1 MLAFFSST
9 LQALTAIVLVSVL
22 AIVLR
27 YTRAEL
33 MDNVRWLEA
42 MSFGLIALL
51 GVLLVF
57 KAARKLHT
65 LYITRVQQHA
75 HKLDHHHH
83 HDDDHN
89 HDHNCGCGHTHMP
102 DAGQARAVKDL
113 RGFLMAALSVG
124 LRPCTGALVV
134 LVFALSQKL
143 YWAGVLATLFMG
155 LGTAITVSLI
165 ASGAV
170 GARGLTKRLFLGRY
184 PVSSL
189 YAGALVQGLAGGFL
203 AFVGLGLMAA
213 LLRAA

>member
-1 MLAFFSST
+1 
-9 LQALTAIVLVSVL
+9 
-22 AIVLR
+22 
-27 YTRAEL
+27 L
-33 MDNVRWLEA
+33 MENVRWLEA

-51 GVLLVF
+51 GVLLLF
-57 KAARKLHT
+57 KAARKLRT
-65 LYITRVQQHA
+65 LYITGIQQHA
-75 HKLDHHHH
+75 HKHNDHAHDHAHDHHH
-83 HDDDHN
+83 D
-89 HDHNCGCGHTHMP
+89 CGCGHSHMP
-102 DAGQARAVKDL
+102 DAGQAGAVKDV
-113 RGFLMAALSVG
+113 RGFVMAALSVG

>member
-1 MLAFFSST
+1 
-9 LQALTAIVLVSVL
+9 
-22 AIVLR
+22 
-27 YTRAEL
+27 
-33 MDNVRWLEA
+33 

-51 GVLLVF
+51 GVLLLF
-57 KAARKLHT
+57 KAARKLRT
-65 LYITRVQQHA
+65 LYITGIQQHA
-75 HKLDHHHH
+75 HKHNDHDHDHHHH
-83 HDDDHN
+83 HHHNHADDHT
-89 HDHNCGCGHTHMP
+89 HDHHHDCGCGHSHMP
-102 DAGQARAVKDL
+102 DAKQAGAVKDV
-113 RGFLMAALSVG
+113 RGFVMAALSVG

-213 LLRAA
+213 LMRAA